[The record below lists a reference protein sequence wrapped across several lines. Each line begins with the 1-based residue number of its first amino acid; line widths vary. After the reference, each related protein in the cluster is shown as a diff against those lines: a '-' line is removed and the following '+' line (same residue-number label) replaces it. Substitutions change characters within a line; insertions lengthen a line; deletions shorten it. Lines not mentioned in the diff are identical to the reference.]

1 MSRAEQDRSHARP
14 DALVRNP
21 GGQPRA
27 VKGLVNAK
35 LLAKEHPKTFTV
47 PPEARL
53 KKLKPGDFVK
63 VTRNNERFWVRLT
76 GWVGKRWHGTV
87 ANDLV
92 FNDDLKYGESIFFTK
107 KNIYDAMFAKE
118 MKKASK
124 KKVKKRVPNPRSKPE
139 PDWAEDWLEAFVEA
153 AEKGADCGTAKAIA
167 WAKVSSQRVS
177 NPAAAKARAPTAGKK
192 RTRLGVV
199 PPPRKGKPS
208 TWRVTPTGRYR
219 ARLGSLPDKWKR
231 EWVRRYKAA
240 LKKQET
246 REDLSESQQK
256 TIAAKQAWDAIKKQ
270 GCRLP
275 KSSRPS
281 DRRAVYVPPNKRS
294 RDRDR
299 FQGWICPEWESTEKA
314 REKVIKETIR
324 ESESVEKRERA
335 RLKKEATEIKRR
347 ERERA
352 KARRMVERL
361 AKEEEKARRKTQTPQ
376 EYGEE
381 FRKKHGARGLLPPR
395 KRKKRST

>member
-1 MSRAEQDRSHARP
+1 MVQKQREHARP
-14 DALVRNP
+14 AALVRNP
-21 GGQPRA
+21 GGHPRV

-35 LLAKEHPKTFTV
+35 AMAKAHPKTFEV
-47 PPEARL
+47 PPESRL

-63 VTRNNERFWVRLT
+63 VARNNERFWVRLT

-87 ANDLV
+87 ANDLIL
-92 FNDDLKYGESIFFTK
+92 NDDLKYGESIFFTK
-107 KNIYDAMFAKE
+107 KNIYDTLFAAE
-118 MKKASK
+118 MKKAK
-124 KKVKKRVPNPRSKPE
+124 KKAAKKRVSNPGQKVSH
-139 PDWAEDWLEAFVEA
+139 DWAEEWLEAFVEA

-167 WAKVSSQRVS
+167 WAKVSSKRVP
-177 NPAAAKARAPTAGKK
+177 NPAAAKARAPKAGKK

-246 REDLSESQQK
+246 REDLSEAQQK

-275 KSSRPS
+275 KSARPA
-281 DRRAVYVPPNKRS
+281 DRKSVYVPPNKRA

-324 ESESVEKRERA
+324 ESERIEKRERA
-335 RLKKEATEIKRR
+335 RQKKEAVEIKRR
-347 ERERA
+347 KRERE
-352 KARRMVERL
+352 KARRLAEQL
-361 AKEEEKARRKTQTPQ
+361 AKEETKARRKKQTPQ

-395 KRKKRST
+395 KRKKRRST